1 MRHVLTHTA
10 GIPQIPDGVS
20 PGDLLDWETMCRR
33 VAALEPLW
41 PPGTATGY
49 HSMTYGWLVGEV
61 ARRVDGR
68 PFAEIVQH
76 EICEPLGISNLFF
89 GIPDT
94 VEPRVAVLEEVVAPS
109 PSALAVP
116 PPDILS
122 VPVVPPW
129 RTPASAWANQREV
142 RQACLPSSGAIMN
155 ARSLAAHY
163 AALISSERDSVR
175 LLSPER
181 IQLASALLVE
191 GQDRVLGVAV
201 RRALG
206 YHLGEP
212 QSAMSER
219 ATAFG
224 HAGAGGT
231 IGFADPAYRFAF
243 ALTKNRMR
251 NAAPDEEAAFLV
263 AREVREVLGIP
274 EAG

>member
-1 MRHVLTHTA
+1 
-10 GIPQIPDGVS
+10 
-20 PGDLLDWETMCRR
+20 MCK
-33 VAALEPLW
+33 
-41 PPGTATGY
+41 
-49 HSMTYGWLVGEV
+49 
-61 ARRVDGR
+61 
-68 PFAEIVQH
+68 
-76 EICEPLGISNLFF
+76 PLGISNLFF

-94 VEPRVAVLEEVVAPS
+94 VEPRVAVLEEVAA
-109 PSALAVP
+109 PSALAAP

-122 VPVVPPW
+122 VLVVPPW

-155 ARSLAAHY
+155 ARSLAGHY

-175 LLSPER
+175 LLPPER

-212 QSAMSER
+212 QSSMSER
-219 ATAFG
+219 ATVFG
-224 HAGAGGT
+224 HGGAGGT

-251 NAAPDEEAAFLV
+251 NAAPGEEAAFLV